1 MVSAMHSTI
10 VSNCHRNNKNV
21 SCYPNLGEVGGLTD
35 YIHATESDDLR
46 LTFVPCTH
54 DDISQYVNSFL
65 GTVALHL
72 PFTRLG
78 IPGVELIWR
87 NYDDLPHSTIK
98 ILKIRHFNHSY

>member
-54 DDISQYVNSFL
+54 DISQ
-65 GTVALHL
+65 
-72 PFTRLG
+72 
-78 IPGVELIWR
+78 
-87 NYDDLPHSTIK
+87 
-98 ILKIRHFNHSY
+98 